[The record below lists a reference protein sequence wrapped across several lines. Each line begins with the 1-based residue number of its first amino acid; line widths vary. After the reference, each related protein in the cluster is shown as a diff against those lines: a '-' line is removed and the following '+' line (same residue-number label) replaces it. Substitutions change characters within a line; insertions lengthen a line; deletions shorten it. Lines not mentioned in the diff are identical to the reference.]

1 MIVQIIGW
9 AGAVLVILA
18 YVLVT
23 SDKIEGES
31 KLYQVLNLFGAVG
44 VGVSVFQQKAWP
56 ALAIQVVWGVV
67 ALMALLNSVGSKK
80 GPESAL
86 NGKGE

>member
-1 MIVQIIGW
+1 MLIQIIGW

-23 SDKIEGES
+23 SDRLEGES
-31 KLYQVLNLFGAVG
+31 RLYQVLNLFGAIG
-44 VGVSVFQQKAWP
+44 VGMSVFEQKAWP

-67 ALMALLNSVGSKK
+67 AIMALLNGGGVKK
-80 GPESAL
+80 EP
-86 NGKGE
+86 KKQDV